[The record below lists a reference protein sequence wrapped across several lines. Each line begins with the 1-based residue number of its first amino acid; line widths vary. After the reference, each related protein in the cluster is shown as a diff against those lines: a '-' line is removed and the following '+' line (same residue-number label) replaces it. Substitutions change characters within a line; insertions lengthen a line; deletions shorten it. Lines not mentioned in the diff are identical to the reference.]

1 MARKASERQAVEEY
15 LRLHSI
21 QECLDDVINDLVV
34 KRPLNPYIAITKM
47 MEMKASSTI
56 TDVHVHTS
64 MGGRGGY
71 SILAT
76 VVTNID
82 SFSASVA
89 YPYNSME
96 IESPSDLTN
105 VRDKLKSSLCLMDP
119 TEVSNIDKILSNQ
132 GDLNDTVAMAVSMA
146 CCRAG
151 ARHKGL
157 PLYQF
162 LHEELGKGSTGDSA
176 SVPMRIPIPVVAVL
190 SRARIDDGMLTKTIT
205 ICHSTCL

>member
-1 MARKASERQAVEEY
+1 MARKGSERQAVEEY

-34 KRPLNPYIAITKM
+34 KRPLNPFTAITKM
-47 MEMKASSTI
+47 MEMKALSKI
-56 TDVHVHTS
+56 TDVQVHTS
-64 MGGRGGY
+64 MGGRGSN

-76 VVTNID
+76 IVTNIG

-89 YPYNSME
+89 YPYDAIE

-105 VRDKLKSSLCLMDP
+105 VRDKLKISLCLMDP
-119 TEVSNIDKILSNQ
+119 TEVSNIDKILNNHK
-132 GDLNDTVAMAVSMA
+132 DLDNTVAMAVSMA

-162 LHEELGKGSTGDSA
+162 LNEELGKGNAGDSA

-190 SRARIDDGMLTKTIT
+190 SRARIDDGTFIKI
-205 ICHSTCL
+205 ISN

>member
-1 MARKASERQAVEEY
+1 MARKASDRQAVEEY

-34 KRPLNPYIAITKM
+34 KRPLNPFTAITKM
-47 MEMKASSTI
+47 MEMKASPKI
-56 TDVHVHTS
+56 TDVQVHTS

-89 YPYNSME
+89 YPFNAME

-105 VRDKLKSSLCLMDP
+105 VRDKLRSSLCLMDP
-119 TEVSNIDKILSNQ
+119 TEVANIDKILNSQ
-132 GDLNDTVAMAVSMA
+132 RDLNDTVAMAVSMA

-151 ARHKGL
+151 ARHRGL

-162 LHEELGKGSTGDSA
+162 LNEELGKGNTGDSA
-176 SVPMRIPIPVVAVL
+176 SVPIRIPIPIIAVL
-190 SRARIDDGMLTKTIT
+190 SRARIDDGMLTKVVFNL
-205 ICHSTCL
+205 SR